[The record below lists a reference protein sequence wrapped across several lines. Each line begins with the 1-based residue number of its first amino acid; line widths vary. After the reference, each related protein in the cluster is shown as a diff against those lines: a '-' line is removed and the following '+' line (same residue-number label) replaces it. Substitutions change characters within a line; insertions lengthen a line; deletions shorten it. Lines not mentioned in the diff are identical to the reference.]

1 MNKEFKGFF
10 SKINQY
16 NPEKDKKNYLDGTV
30 SKIQNS
36 LPITNN
42 IVFLCTHNSR
52 RSQICQVWG
61 SILSKIYNIDL
72 KFNSAS
78 KSNSYRSEKK
88 YSNFYYYRTMKY
100 L

>member
-16 NPEKDKKNYLDGTV
+16 NPEKDKKNYLDDIV

-52 RSQICQVWG
+52 RSQLCQVWG

-72 KFNSAS
+72 KFNSAGTKKL
-78 KSNSYRSEKK
+78 KSIKL
-88 YSNFYYYRTMKY
+88 FFIVFLM
-100 L
+100 